1 MPKFKKI
8 NFLFSTLMIVL
19 SLFTGCNKTSSKE
32 SNAYH
37 DPTYN
42 PFGKYEETVKIKG
55 VMEYL
60 AHNDS
65 RVPSHI
71 TPDNQ
76 KFITFLKD
84 ELNIE
89 FEYMWKVPSSQY
101 ENKLSGTLL
110 SRKYPDILK
119 VNASQYANFKEE
131 GILKDLTEAYKYAS
145 PDVKKFL
152 ERDKEVIDEL
162 KDEDGKIYAIP
173 QYEDTLRDVPVMYI
187 RGDWLED
194 CNLTYPKTP
203 QELKNVLKVFKEK
216 KGASASLALS
226 KSYKGSYFTIDRY
239 MQMFGSNPFTW
250 VNDGSGKLV
259 ASETTDNTKKAL
271 AYLRDLYSEG
281 LLAPDF
287 ASSDPSIVESNIK
300 QGKTG
305 VIFGPW
311 WQYEYP
317 LADLLPTQ
325 DWLSFPIPLEEGA
338 KIVLPRQQIQYYY
351 VVLKTCAYPEA
362 LMKMINLYIELD
374 GKEGA
379 RAEDGYVWSWVPTQ
393 FYDPYDIDTQ
403 YTTINEQL
411 KIDPKAE
418 NEAPA
423 EWSAHAKKLWESYP
437 NYLKWKE
444 DHGAVKF
451 EANTFANIIGRVNE
465 DGAWAAIKQTKAK
478 DQFTYN
484 EFYGLPTESQNLYGG
499 QMSTHCEKFFTKVIL
514 KEANLES
521 DWDNFVS
528 EWNSSGGKECSEEIN
543 AWYAERK

>member
-119 VNASQYANFKEE
+119 VSASQYANFKEE

-173 QYEDTLRDVPVMYI
+173 QYEDTL
-187 RGDWLED
+187 
-194 CNLTYPKTP
+194 
-203 QELKNVLKVFKEK
+203 
-216 KGASASLALS
+216 
-226 KSYKGSYFTIDRY
+226 
-239 MQMFGSNPFTW
+239 
-250 VNDGSGKLV
+250 
-259 ASETTDNTKKAL
+259 
-271 AYLRDLYSEG
+271 
-281 LLAPDF
+281 
-287 ASSDPSIVESNIK
+287 
-300 QGKTG
+300 
-305 VIFGPW
+305 
-311 WQYEYP
+311 
-317 LADLLPTQ
+317 
-325 DWLSFPIPLEEGA
+325 
-338 KIVLPRQQIQYYY
+338 
-351 VVLKTCAYPEA
+351 
-362 LMKMINLYIELD
+362 
-374 GKEGA
+374 
-379 RAEDGYVWSWVPTQ
+379 
-393 FYDPYDIDTQ
+393 
-403 YTTINEQL
+403 
-411 KIDPKAE
+411 
-418 NEAPA
+418 
-423 EWSAHAKKLWESYP
+423 
-437 NYLKWKE
+437 
-444 DHGAVKF
+444 
-451 EANTFANIIGRVNE
+451 
-465 DGAWAAIKQTKAK
+465 
-478 DQFTYN
+478 
-484 EFYGLPTESQNLYGG
+484 
-499 QMSTHCEKFFTKVIL
+499 
-514 KEANLES
+514 
-521 DWDNFVS
+521 
-528 EWNSSGGKECSEEIN
+528 
-543 AWYAERK
+543 